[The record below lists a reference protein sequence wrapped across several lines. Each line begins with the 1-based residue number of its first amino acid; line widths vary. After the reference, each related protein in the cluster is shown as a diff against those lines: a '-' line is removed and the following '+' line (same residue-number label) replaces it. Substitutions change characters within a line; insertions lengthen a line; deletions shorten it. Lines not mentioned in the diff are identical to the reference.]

1 MIKKIYPFII
11 CLFFISGFAK
21 AQEKTTTDFVLSGK
35 VIDKETRKGIAFAHI
50 KIDKTF
56 YGTICD
62 SLGFFH
68 LRLTPKQKIKIS
80 ALGYKT
86 ETLTIQPSEEGD
98 VFKEIAMQKNS
109 YMIKE
114 VNVYAFGTWNDF
126 KHKFIKEKLPEEEES
141 IIDEKAIA
149 AIAKSAAR
157 YGNTQRRSEGG
168 IGVGI
173 GIPLSRK
180 DRKSLKLKK
189 FIASENSLVQKYNKE
204 MVAQLTKE
212 KGKRLEYL
220 LLYINSKAKF
230 TSNSDEKYIIKEVLR
245 LHQAFLH
252 ENIDTSKY
260 YSFFDSLPASNHL
273 RFKEK

>member
-1 MIKKIYPFII
+1 MIKKLYPFII
-11 CLFFISGFAK
+11 CIFFISGFTK

-35 VIDKETRKGIAFAHI
+35 VIDKETQKGIAFAHI
-50 KIDKTF
+50 KIDETF

-68 LRLTPKQKIKIS
+68 LHLTPAQKIRIS

-86 ETLTIQPSEEGD
+86 ENLTIQPSEEGAI
-98 VFKEIAMQKNS
+98 FKEIAMQKNS
-109 YMIKE
+109 YMLNE

-126 KHKFIKEKLPEEEES
+126 KHKFIKEKLPEEEKS
-141 IIDEKAIA
+141 IINEKAIV
-149 AIAKSAAR
+149 AIAKVAAD
-157 YGNTQRRSEGG
+157 YGNTERREGF
-168 IGVGI
+168 GVSF
-173 GIPLSRK
+173 PLSRK
-180 DRKSLKLKK
+180 DRKSIKLKK
-189 FIASENSLVQKYNKE
+189 FIASENRLEQKYNKE

-260 YSFFDSLPASNHL
+260 YSFFDSLPTSNHL